1 MELLNQLSLGRGL
14 QLFVAQ
20 RFDANCESADAVGNA
35 VYVTGPSVAGKYQV
49 ATADPADAAKMPA
62 VGVIVEKSGSTDC
75 VVQTLG
81 EMVGVVSGLTPG
93 RLVMVES
100 SGTIGHSLP
109 TPGVGATA
117 RIQYIGTALD
127 ADAVFLCPN
136 FLLSV
141 RTG

>member
-1 MELLNQLSLGRGL
+1 MELLNPLSLGRGL

-20 RFDANCESADAVGNA
+20 RFEANCEAADAVGNA

-49 ATADPADAAKMPA
+49 ATADPSDATKMPA
-62 VGVIVEKSGSTDC
+62 VGVIIEKTGTDC

-81 EMVGVVSGLTPG
+81 EMPGIVSGLTPG

-100 SGTIGHSLP
+100 AGTIGHSLP
-109 TPGVGATA
+109 TPGVGTTA

-127 ADAVFLCPN
+127 DDAVFLCPN